1 MTWVGGETF
10 LRLFLCL
17 WRKKR
22 KEKKRKVFFFP
33 KKKLSKAM
41 QEIFERKLVGNNRLS
56 TYFRAIIL
64 ELSTMGK
71 TFNL

>member
-1 MTWVGGETF
+1 MTWVGRETF

-22 KEKKRKVFFFP
+22 KEKKSKVFFFP

-41 QEIFERKLVGNNRLS
+41 QEIFERKLVGNRLS